1 MRNID
6 LKMAELNKK
15 FKAQIINQGTD
26 IIEVA
31 KIPFSSPTANYMTYG
46 GIPVGKI
53 TEFFGGEGGGK
64 TTSAL
69 DICANAQKKFNE
81 VFEQH
86 KEKVLDEV
94 EQLREKDTKEAKKKA
109 DKLMADLSEYVERG
123 PKVVVYI
130 DAEQTLDVQW
140 AQLLGVDTEA
150 MILVRPQEQTAEQVL
165 QIAIDLISTGDVGLC
180 VLDSIPM
187 LVSQNILEES
197 LEKKSYGGIS
207 QALTVFCSKVTPHLV
222 QNQCVFIGINQ
233 IREDLASMYNT
244 VSTPG
249 GKMWKH
255 ACSLRLRFRKDTLLD
270 MNNGELTSR
279 AENPAG
285 NKVGIEIAKTKVCK
299 PDRIIGYYTLN
310 YTEGIDVLADTITVA
325 LQYRILKQGGS
336 WYYYLDEEGNVEL
349 DAENN
354 EIKFQGKGKLLDELK
369 NDEEFREN
377 IICRLNKVMYNE
389 NK

>member
-6 LKMAELNKK
+6 LKMAEINKK

-31 KIPFSSPTANYMTYG
+31 KIPFSSPTANWMTYG

-86 KEKVLDEV
+86 REKVLDEI
-94 EQLREKDTKEAKKKA
+94 EQLKEKDTKESKKKA
-109 DKLMADLSEYVERG
+109 DKLMSDLMEYVERG
-123 PKVVVYI
+123 PRVVVYI

-187 LVSQNILEES
+187 LVSQNIFNEDMD
-197 LEKKSYGGIS
+197 KKSYGGIS
-207 QALTVFCSKVTPHLV
+207 QALTVFCSKVTPHLT
-222 QNQCVFIGINQ
+222 QQQCAFIGINQ

-285 NKVGIEIAKTKVCK
+285 NRVGIEIAKTKVCK
-299 PDRIIGYYTLN
+299 PDRRIGYYTLN
-310 YTEGIDVLADTITVA
+310 YTEGIDVLADIITVA

-336 WYYYLDEEGNVEL
+336 WYYYLDEEGNAEV

-354 EIKFQGKGKLLDELK
+354 EIKFQGKAKLLDELR
-369 NDEEFREN
+369 NDEEFKEDV
-377 IICRLNKVMYNE
+377 ISRLDKVMYNE

>member
-31 KIPFSSPTANYMTYG
+31 KIPFSSPTANWMTYG

-86 KEKVLDEV
+86 REKVLDEI
-94 EQLREKDTKEAKKKA
+94 EQLKEKDTKESKKKA
-109 DKLMADLSEYVERG
+109 DKLMSDLMEYVERG
-123 PKVVVYI
+123 PRVVVYI

-187 LVSQNILEES
+187 LVSQNIFNEDMD
-197 LEKKSYGGIS
+197 KKSYGGIS
-207 QALTVFCSKVTPHLV
+207 QALTVFCSKVTPHLT
-222 QNQCVFIGINQ
+222 QQQCAFIGINQ

-285 NKVGIEIAKTKVCK
+285 NRVGIEIAKTKVCK
-299 PDRIIGYYTLN
+299 PDRRIGYYTLN
-310 YTEGIDVLADTITVA
+310 YTEGIDVLADIITVA

-354 EIKFQGKGKLLDELK
+354 EIKFQGKVKLLDELR
-369 NDEEFREN
+369 NDEEFKEDV
-377 IICRLNKVMYNE
+377 ISRLNKVMYNE

>member
-26 IIEVA
+26 IIEVE
-31 KIPFSSPTANYMTYG
+31 KIPFSSPTANWMTYG

-86 KEKVLDEV
+86 REKVLDEI
-94 EQLREKDTKEAKKKA
+94 EQLKEKDTKESKKKA
-109 DKLMADLSEYVERG
+109 DKLMSDLMEYVERG
-123 PKVVVYI
+123 PRVVVYI

-150 MILVRPQEQTAEQVL
+150 MILVRPQEQTAEQIL
-165 QIAIDLISTGDVGLC
+165 QIAIDLIATGDVGLC

-187 LVSQNILEES
+187 LVSQNIFNEDMD
-197 LEKKSYGGIS
+197 KKSYGGIS

-222 QNQCVFIGINQ
+222 QNQCAFIGINQ

-285 NKVGIEIAKTKVCK
+285 NRVGIEIAKTKVCK
-299 PDRIIGYYTLN
+299 PDRRIGYYTLN
-310 YTEGIDVLADTITVA
+310 YTEGIDVLADIITVA

-354 EIKFQGKGKLLDELK
+354 EIKFQGKAKLLDELR
-369 NDEEFREN
+369 NDEEFKEDV
-377 IICRLNKVMYNE
+377 ISRLNKVMYNE

>member
-6 LKMAELNKK
+6 LKMAEINKK

-31 KIPFSSPTANYMTYG
+31 KIPFSSPTANWMTYG

-86 KEKVLDEV
+86 REALLDEI
-94 EQLREKDTKEAKKKA
+94 EQLNEKGTKEAKKKS
-109 DKLMADLSEYVERG
+109 DKLTAELVAHVEKG

-130 DAEQTLDVQW
+130 DAEQTLDVKW
-140 AQLLGVDTEA
+140 AQLLGVDTES

-165 QIAIDLISTGDVGLC
+165 QIALDLIATGDVGLC

-207 QALTVFCSKVTPHLV
+207 QALTTFCSKVTPHLV
-222 QNQCVFIGINQ
+222 QNQCAFIGINQ
-233 IREDLASMYNT
+233 IREDLSSMYNT
-244 VSTPG
+244 TSTPG

-299 PDRIIGYYTLN
+299 PDRRVGYYTLN
-310 YTEGIDVLADTITVA
+310 YTGGIDVLADIITVA
-325 LQYRILKQGGS
+325 LQYRLIRQGGS
-336 WYYYLDEEGNVEL
+336 WYYYLDDDYNVEL
-349 DAENN
+349 DAAGN
-354 EIKFQGKGKLLDELK
+354 EVKFQGKSKLLDELR
-369 NDEEFREN
+369 NNAEFKEN
-377 IICRLNKVMYNE
+377 VINRLDRVMYNE
-389 NK
+389 SK

>member
-6 LKMAELNKK
+6 LKMAEINKK

-26 IIEVA
+26 IIEVV
-31 KIPFSSPTANYMTYG
+31 KIPFSSPTANWMTYG

-86 KEKVLDEV
+86 REKVLDEI
-94 EQLREKDTKEAKKKA
+94 EQLKAKDTKDSKKKA
-109 DKLMADLSEYVERG
+109 DKLMSDLMEYVERG
-123 PKVVVYI
+123 PRVVVYI

-187 LVSQNILEES
+187 LVSQNIFNEDMD
-197 LEKKSYGGIS
+197 KKSYGGIS
-207 QALTVFCSKVTPHLV
+207 QALTVFCSKVTPHLT
-222 QNQCVFIGINQ
+222 QQQCAFIGINQ

-285 NKVGIEIAKTKVCK
+285 NRVGIEIAKTKVCK
-299 PDRIIGYYTLN
+299 PDRRIGYYTLN
-310 YTEGIDVLADTITVA
+310 YTEGIDVLADIITVA

-336 WYYYLDEEGNVEL
+336 WYYYLDEEGNVEV

-354 EIKFQGKGKLLDELK
+354 EMKFQGKAKLLDELR
-369 NDEEFREN
+369 NDEEFKEDV
-377 IICRLNKVMYNE
+377 ISRLDKVMYNE

>member
-1 MRNID
+1 MRDID
-6 LKMAELNKK
+6 LKMAEINKK
-15 FKAQIINQGTD
+15 FKAQIIQQGTD
-26 IIEVA
+26 LIEVD

-69 DICANAQKKFNE
+69 DICANAQKKFKQ
-81 VFEQH
+81 VFESH
-86 KEKVLDEV
+86 VEEV
-94 EQLREKDTKEAKKKA
+94 STQIEQLREKDSKEAKKKA
-109 DKLMADLSEYVERG
+109 DKLESELNEYIEKG
-123 PKVVVYI
+123 PKIVVYI
-130 DAEQTLDVQW
+130 DAEQTLDVLW

-165 QIAIDLISTGDVGLC
+165 QIAIDLISTGNVGLC

-222 QNQCVFIGINQ
+222 QNQCAFIGINQ

-285 NKVGIEIAKTKVCK
+285 NKVGIEIVKTKVCK
-299 PDRIIGYYTLN
+299 PDRRVGYYTLN
-310 YTEGIDVLADTITVA
+310 YTTGIDTIADMITVA
-325 LQYRILKQGGS
+325 LQYRLLKQGGS
-336 WYYYLDEEGNVEL
+336 WYYCLDEQGNIEQ
-349 DAENN
+349 DDDGND
-354 EIKFQGKGKLLDELK
+354 IKFQGKAKLLDEL
-369 NDEEFREN
+369 NEDEEFRTQLQD
-377 IICRLNKVMYNE
+377 RLEKVMYDE
-389 NK
+389 H

>member
-6 LKMAELNKK
+6 LKMAEINKK

-31 KIPFSSPTANYMTYG
+31 KIPFSSPTANWMTYG

-86 KEKVLDEV
+86 REKVLDEI
-94 EQLREKDTKEAKKKA
+94 EQLKEKDTKESKKKA
-109 DKLMADLSEYVERG
+109 DKLMSDLMEYVERG
-123 PKVVVYI
+123 PRVVVYI

-165 QIAIDLISTGDVGLC
+165 QIVIDLIATGDVGLC

-187 LVSQNILEES
+187 LVSQNIFNEDMD
-197 LEKKSYGGIS
+197 KKSYGGIS
-207 QALTVFCSKVTPHLV
+207 QALTVFCSKVTPHLT
-222 QNQCVFIGINQ
+222 QQQCAFIGINQ

-285 NKVGIEIAKTKVCK
+285 NRVGIEIAKTKVCK
-299 PDRIIGYYTLN
+299 PDRRIGYYTLN
-310 YTEGIDVLADTITVA
+310 YTEGIDVLADIITVA

-354 EIKFQGKGKLLDELK
+354 EIKFQGKAKLLDELR
-369 NDEEFREN
+369 NDEEFKEDV
-377 IICRLNKVMYNE
+377 ISRLNKVMYNE

>member
-299 PDRIIGYYTLN
+299 PDRRIGYYTLN

>member
-6 LKMAELNKK
+6 LKMAEINKK

-31 KIPFSSPTANYMTYG
+31 KIPFSSPTANWMTYG

-86 KEKVLDEV
+86 REKVLDEI
-94 EQLREKDTKEAKKKA
+94 EQLKAKDTKDSKKKA
-109 DKLMADLSEYVERG
+109 DKLMSDLMEYVERG
-123 PKVVVYI
+123 PRVVVYI

-150 MILVRPQEQTAEQVL
+150 MILVRPQEQTAEQIL

-187 LVSQNILEES
+187 LVSQNIFNEDMD
-197 LEKKSYGGIS
+197 KKSYGGIS
-207 QALTVFCSKVTPHLV
+207 QALTVFCSKVTPHLT
-222 QNQCVFIGINQ
+222 QQQCAFIGINQ

-285 NKVGIEIAKTKVCK
+285 NRVGIEIAKTKVCK
-299 PDRIIGYYTLN
+299 PDRRIGYYTLN
-310 YTEGIDVLADTITVA
+310 YTEGIDVLADIITVA

-336 WYYYLDEEGNVEL
+336 WYYYLDEEGNVEV

-354 EIKFQGKGKLLDELK
+354 EIKFQGKAKLLDELR
-369 NDEEFREN
+369 NDEEFKEDV
-377 IICRLNKVMYNE
+377 ISRLNKVMYNE

>member
-31 KIPFSSPTANYMTYG
+31 KIPFSSPAANWMTYG

-86 KEKVLDEV
+86 REKVLDEI
-94 EQLREKDTKEAKKKA
+94 EQLKAKDTKDSKKKA
-109 DKLMADLSEYVERG
+109 DKLMSDLMEYVERG
-123 PKVVVYI
+123 PRVVVYI

-187 LVSQNILEES
+187 LVSQNIFNEDMD
-197 LEKKSYGGIS
+197 KKSYGGIS
-207 QALTVFCSKVTPHLV
+207 QALTVFCSKVTPHLT
-222 QNQCVFIGINQ
+222 QQQCAFIGINQ

-285 NKVGIEIAKTKVCK
+285 NRVGIEIAKTKVCK
-299 PDRIIGYYTLN
+299 PDRRIGYYTLN
-310 YTEGIDVLADTITVA
+310 YTEGIDVLADIITVA

-336 WYYYLDEEGNVEL
+336 WYYYLDEEGNVEV

-354 EIKFQGKGKLLDELK
+354 EIKFQGKAKLLDELR
-369 NDEEFREN
+369 NDEEFKEDV
-377 IICRLNKVMYNE
+377 ISRLDKVMYNE

>member
-6 LKMAELNKK
+6 LKMAEINKK

-26 IIEVA
+26 IIEVT
-31 KIPFSSPTANYMTYG
+31 KIPFSSPAANWMTYG

-86 KEKVLDEV
+86 REKVLDEI
-94 EQLREKDTKEAKKKA
+94 EQLKEKDTKESKKKA
-109 DKLMADLSEYVERG
+109 DKLMSDLMEYVERG
-123 PKVVVYI
+123 PRVVVYI

-165 QIAIDLISTGDVGLC
+165 QIAIDLITTGDVGLC

-187 LVSQNILEES
+187 LVSQNIFNEDMD
-197 LEKKSYGGIS
+197 KKSYGGIS
-207 QALTVFCSKVTPHLV
+207 QALTVFCSKVTPHLT
-222 QNQCVFIGINQ
+222 QQQCAFIGINQ

-285 NKVGIEIAKTKVCK
+285 NRVGIEIAKTKVCK
-299 PDRIIGYYTLN
+299 PDRRIGYYTLN
-310 YTEGIDVLADTITVA
+310 YTEGIDVLADIITVA

-354 EIKFQGKGKLLDELK
+354 EIKFQGKVKLLDELR
-369 NDEEFREN
+369 NDEEFKEDV
-377 IICRLNKVMYNE
+377 ISRLDKVMYNE

>member
-31 KIPFSSPTANYMTYG
+31 KIPFSSPTANWMTYG

-86 KEKVLDEV
+86 REKVLDEI
-94 EQLREKDTKEAKKKA
+94 EQLKAKDTKDSKKKA
-109 DKLMADLSEYVERG
+109 DKLMSDLMEYVERG
-123 PKVVVYI
+123 PRVVVYI

-165 QIAIDLISTGDVGLC
+165 QIAIDLIATGDVGLC

-187 LVSQNILEES
+187 LVSQNIFNEDMD
-197 LEKKSYGGIS
+197 KKSYGGIS
-207 QALTVFCSKVTPHLV
+207 QALTVFCSKVTPHLT
-222 QNQCVFIGINQ
+222 QQQCAFIGINQ

-285 NKVGIEIAKTKVCK
+285 NRVGIEIAKTKVCK
-299 PDRIIGYYTLN
+299 PDRRIGYYTLN
-310 YTEGIDVLADTITVA
+310 YTEGIDVLADIITVA

-354 EIKFQGKGKLLDELK
+354 EMKFQGKAKLLDELR
-369 NDEEFREN
+369 NDEEFKEDV
-377 IICRLNKVMYNE
+377 ISRLNKVMYNE